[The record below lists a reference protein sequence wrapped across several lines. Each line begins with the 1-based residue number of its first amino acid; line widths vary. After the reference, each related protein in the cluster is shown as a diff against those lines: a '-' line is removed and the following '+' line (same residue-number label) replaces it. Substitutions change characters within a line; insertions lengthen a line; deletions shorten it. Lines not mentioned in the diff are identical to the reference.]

1 MWKLFNN
8 PARRD
13 LYISLNRSDSFPLM
27 FYQTRWVEGESV
39 ASRAII
45 VWKFVVSVINHYK
58 SLSKSKCPK
67 NKSYDLLVKHMTE
80 DLMLVKF
87 QFFKGMAS
95 VLSLYLTKFQTDA
108 PTMPFLPKFKVIFFH
123 VKKYCVEDARKI
135 SSEIY
140 LSFTHSE
147 VYLSLTQQLNPKDMV
162 NNKTD
167 SVKILTKVINK
178 LYDKHLSSK
187 ESDNAK
193 L

>member
-13 LYISLNRSDSFPLM
+13 LYISLNRSDSFPLKFCQM
-27 FYQTRWVEGESV
+27 RWVEGESV

-45 VWKFVVSVINHYK
+45 IWKFVVSVINHYK

-67 NKSYDLLVKHMTE
+67 NNKSYDLLVKHMTE

-108 PTMPFLPKFKVIFFH
+108 PTLSFLPKFKESSTMSKNIAL
-123 VKKYCVEDARKI
+123 KMQERSPLKYILV
-135 SSEIY
+135 
-140 LSFTHSE
+140 
-147 VYLSLTQQLNPKDMV
+147 SLTQKF
-162 NNKTD
+162 
-167 SVKILTKVINK
+167 ILVS
-178 LYDKHLSSK
+178 LSSLTPK
-187 ESDNAK
+187 IW
-193 L
+193 